1 MASSAMPRSE
11 PDADFDFL
19 GVDAFLRTMVDAQAL
34 KSALGL
40 GLIERLQEADSTRLA
55 HIEQNW
61 KGDRAG
67 LGLLLDL
74 LAANQV
80 IELHGDKVRLTQA
93 FKTALRFR
101 DLLEAKLDFAD
112 LVAPDVIQHF
122 GSLLVDQVQF
132 MRQAR
137 IFDLFGYQRCFEP
150 SAENY
155 AATRR
160 WMRFTTCLTRYEAA
174 ACLRFWDFGRH
185 ASMLDIGGNS
195 GEFVLQ
201 LCRQHAGLSGTVFD
215 LPLVCDIGR
224 EHIRQEPEAARITF
238 VKGNALADQLPTGFD
253 LIAFKSMLHDWP
265 DAEAT
270 RLLER
275 ASRSLDPG
283 GTLLIFERGP
293 IELAGAT
300 LPYSLIPMLL
310 FFRSFRSPTFY
321 QERLAELGFEE
332 IAMQTIRLE
341 MPFFV
346 ITARRG
352 G

>member
-1 MASSAMPRSE
+1 M
-11 PDADFDFL
+11 DFL
-19 GVDAFLRTMVDAQAL
+19 CVDAFLRTMVDAQAL
-34 KSALGL
+34 KSALGMR
-40 GLIERLQEADSTRLA
+40 LIDQLQEADATHLA
-55 HIEQNW
+55 HIQQNW
-61 KGDRAG
+61 NGDRAG
-67 LGLLLDL
+67 LRLLLDL

-80 IELHGDKVRLTQA
+80 IELHGDKVQLTQA
-93 FKTALRFR
+93 FRRALCFR

-122 GSLLVDQVQF
+122 GRLLLDPTEF

-160 WMRFTTCLTRYEAA
+160 WMRFTTCLTRYESG
-174 ACLRFWDFGRH
+174 ACMRFCDFGQY

-195 GEFVLQ
+195 GEFILQ
-201 LCRQHAGLSGTVFD
+201 LCRRNPALRGTVFD

-224 EHIRQEPEAARITF
+224 EHVRQEPEASRITF
-238 VKGNALADQLPTGFD
+238 VKGNALADRLPTGFD

-275 ASRSLDPG
+275 ASRSLVPG
-283 GTLLIFERGP
+283 GTLLIFERGA

-310 FFRSFRSPTFY
+310 FFRSYRSPTFY

-332 IAMQTIRLE
+332 IAIQTIRLE

-346 ITARRG
+346 ITARRRG
-352 G
+352 